1 MDQRGWFRFI
11 PEPEPFGVEVDAF
24 GEGLGLRVLP
34 DGLIGVLAPIFPPGV
49 VALPVVVLDPVVP
62 VVPAP
67 PPAAGPAANA
77 IEELNARTDANAI
90 VASFMI
96 VSLVDC
102 YRGQP
107 GLVGNVPSPAITNP
121 RAAPRAQ
128 AERSASWTR
137 FVGEPLGD
145 HRFGPPGAATKYH
158 VNSAN

>member
-1 MDQRGWFRFI
+1 MDQRGWFRFT

-24 GEGLGLRVLP
+24 GEGFGLSVLP

-49 VALPVVVLDPVVP
+49 VAFPVVVLDPVVP

-77 IEELNARTDANAI
+77 IEELNARTDATAI

-102 YRGQP
+102 YHGQP
-107 GLVGNVPSPAITNP
+107 GLVRNVPSPAITNP
-121 RAAPRAQ
+121 RA
-128 AERSASWTR
+128 
-137 FVGEPLGD
+137 
-145 HRFGPPGAATKYH
+145 
-158 VNSAN
+158 

>member
-11 PEPEPFGVEVDAF
+11 PEPEPFDVEVDAF

-34 DGLIGVLAPIFPPGV
+34 DGLIGVLAPTFPPGV

-62 VVPAP
+62 VPVAAL

-77 IEELNARTDANAI
+77 IEELKARTDANAI

-102 YRGQP
+102 YQGQP
-107 GLVGNVPSPAITNP
+107 GLVGNVPSLAITSALRHHGLKP
-121 RAAPRAQ
+121 KGPPPGCPLDWRAQ
-128 AERSASWTR
+128 
-137 FVGEPLGD
+137 
-145 HRFGPPGAATKYH
+145 
-158 VNSAN
+158 